1 MVALDKRQ
9 EDMSLEDMSLEDMSL
24 EDMSLEDKRL
34 EDKRQEDKRQED
46 RPSLGSNSTVEP
58 YLGAYR
64 SDSLP
69 APLELPALSYSN

>member
-9 EDMSLEDMSLEDMSL
+9 EDKRQEDKRQEDKRQ
-24 EDMSLEDKRL
+24 EDKRLEDKRL
-34 EDKRQEDKRQED
+34 EDKRLED

-58 YLGAYR
+58 YSGGYR